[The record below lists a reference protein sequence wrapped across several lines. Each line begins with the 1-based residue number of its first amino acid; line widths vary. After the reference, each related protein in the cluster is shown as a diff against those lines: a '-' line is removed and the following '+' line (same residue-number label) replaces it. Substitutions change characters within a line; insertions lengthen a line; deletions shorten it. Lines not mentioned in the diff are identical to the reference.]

1 MGAFTT
7 KDDIVIK
14 DKPGW
19 EDGEYIT
26 IKGVVEAGDVDVMSA
41 SIAQMDANGQP
52 QVSSKTSMVASLQ
65 CMIVDWMLMADNK
78 QQVPLYEGIG
88 RAKRKRLDVIAKL
101 PQAYMGPVMEA
112 IGKLMQESQVEDQD
126 GFLPGVNGLSVVS

>member
-7 KDDIVIK
+7 KPDIVIK

-65 CMIVDWMLMADNK
+65 CMIVDWMLMGDNK
-78 QQVPLYEGIG
+78 QQVPLFEGMG
-88 RAKRKRLDVIAKL
+88 RARRKRLDVIAKL
-101 PQAYMGPVMEA
+101 PQAYMGPVMVA
-112 IGKLMQESQVEDQD
+112 IGELMGESQVEDQD
-126 GFLPGVNGLSVVS
+126 GFLPGVNGLSVPS